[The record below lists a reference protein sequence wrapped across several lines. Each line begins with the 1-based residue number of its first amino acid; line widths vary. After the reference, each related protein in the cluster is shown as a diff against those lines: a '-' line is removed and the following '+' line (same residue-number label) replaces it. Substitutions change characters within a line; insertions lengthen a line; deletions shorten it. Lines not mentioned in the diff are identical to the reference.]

1 MYYSLS
7 DLIKRHGKTP
17 TDFNGANT
25 SLKDHQENE
34 SFQIFRATAGEV

>member
-7 DLIKRHGKTP
+7 DLIKSCGKTP

-25 SLKDHQENE
+25 SLKNH
-34 SFQIFRATAGEV
+34 